1 VVFDNHKARGRPGQ
15 RQPSRRLIGPTPRPP
30 SGLNAAGRAAWRE
43 AVAVVGDDAGFGG
56 AVGRYARAV
65 DVAGRVRAEW
75 VRGGRLIVACNP
87 NGASG
92 VHPVLKAVFE
102 SERMAADLGARLGLD
117 PASAKRIWPHRGR
130 GRPLGAVS
138 APDRKALPPLQ
149 FARPRMRTTAPPPRA
164 IAAAVNRARGLG
176 DADD

>member
-1 VVFDNHKARGRPGQ
+1 VGGCHPCIGWE
-15 RQPSRRLIGPTPRPP
+15 RLMVTPRPP

-43 AVAVVGDDAGFGG
+43 AVGVVGDDVGFGG

-102 SERMAADLGARLGLD
+102 SERMAADLGARLGLH

-130 GRPLGAVS
+130 GRPVGAVS
-138 APDRKALPPLQ
+138 APDRLALPPLQ
-149 FARPRMRTTAPPPRA
+149 LVDRPGVRWKDEPPQVTH
-164 IAAAVNRARGLG
+164 AVNRARGHQV
-176 DADD
+176 DD